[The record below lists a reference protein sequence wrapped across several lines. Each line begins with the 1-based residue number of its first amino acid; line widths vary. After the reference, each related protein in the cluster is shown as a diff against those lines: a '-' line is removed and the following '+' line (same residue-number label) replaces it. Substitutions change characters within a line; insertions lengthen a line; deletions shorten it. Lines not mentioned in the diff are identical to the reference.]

1 MTTSRRSWRAGVK
14 LESRRAVEHG
24 ELGELA
30 WQGERSLGS
39 RKKFTIFTEL
49 QVQGSLHGELG
60 ELQGG
65 SREEE
70 HVVEPKWTWAGE
82 EVGSRERGSTG
93 RHSGGTLKTATNT
106 LTEPWGSCHRRR
118 SRTWS
123 EGVTWRLRTSC

>member
-1 MTTSRRSWRAGVK
+1 MTTSRRSWRARVK

-24 ELGELA
+24 KLGELA

-70 HVVEPKWTWAGE
+70 HVDEPK
-82 EVGSRERGSTG
+82 
-93 RHSGGTLKTATNT
+93 
-106 LTEPWGSCHRRR
+106 
-118 SRTWS
+118 
-123 EGVTWRLRTSC
+123 